1 MVVLLRIS
9 WWFNGDLNGFDE
21 ILQRVNEIWWDQMGF
36 KHLIFKWYM
45 GFYKGG
51 MDFTTYLIK
60 DMGMGQNLRPVCF
73 RYEFDPYPYIYNFS
87 PSFAIWTCGKH
98 AGLLI
103 DVLLVDWSTII
114 VDSESTSQVNG
125 NWWGLMVSMT
135 FCESNMAS
143 WEISEVNGA
152 SNCRKIIELNDMNI
166 LKPTRRWIFSIPTR
180 NVTLY
185 GFFTSWNTSPPWLK
199 HTFRHLFGDP
209 KAPIF

>member
-1 MVVLLRIS
+1 
-9 WWFNGDLNGFDE
+9 
-21 ILQRVNEIWWDQMGF
+21 
-36 KHLIFKWYM
+36 
-45 GFYKGG
+45 
-51 MDFTTYLIK
+51 
-60 DMGMGQNLRPVCF
+60 MGQNLRPVCF
-73 RYEFDPYPYIYNFS
+73 SMNLIHIHIIYHFS
-87 PSFAIWTCGKH
+87 PGFAIWTCGKH

-152 SNCRKIIELNDMNI
+152 SNCRKIM
-166 LKPTRRWIFSIPTR
+166 IFLHPRT
-180 NVTLY
+180 NQKMDFFNTNQKLVTLY

-209 KAPIF
+209 KALIF